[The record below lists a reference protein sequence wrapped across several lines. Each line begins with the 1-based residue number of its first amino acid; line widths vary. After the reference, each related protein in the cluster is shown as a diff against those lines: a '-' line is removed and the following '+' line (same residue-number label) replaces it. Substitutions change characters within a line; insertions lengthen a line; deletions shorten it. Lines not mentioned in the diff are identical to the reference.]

1 MIYNIFINSY
11 LIWIFIANPFFA
23 FLRLFQAL
31 KKYKDKDLGNIFLF
45 TLKVPFLLITRR
57 IAFYI
62 LVGDGMRPDFKNEE
76 IVLTKKLKKE
86 ELKFLKE
93 GDIITYNTAGEG
105 GAWNLLLP
113 IYLKKVSALNLGDDS
128 MEPNILKGDTVY
140 FKFINKKKP
149 IIPKLNQIVIYRQDL
164 KICIGRIKEIYDKEV
179 KIISDNSKYWD
190 DQTDVMVANKDIF
203 GRVIEVKTFVKSNQ
217 ENNKIIFNKIK
228 KISGNRLL
236 VEGINKESLATVCL
250 VPWYK
255 KNVTPENFKRSSH
268 GNIKNRSE
276 ISRNLITGK
285 LLLKWKYSN
294 LESKKLSRF
303 DSIISYLITLILAC
317 FYYLLKN

>member
-1 MIYNIFINSY
+1 MIYSIFVNSF
-11 LIWIFIANPFFA
+11 LIWTFISNPFFA

-76 IVLTKKLKKE
+76 IVLTRKLKKQ

-113 IYLKKVSALNLGDDS
+113 IYLKKVSALNLADDS

-164 KICIGRIKEIYDKEV
+164 KICIGRINEIYDKEV

-190 DQTDVMVANKDIF
+190 DQSDVMVANKDIF
-203 GRVIEVKTFVKSNQ
+203 GNLRFGTCRKFNVGWFGGFQTYFFLDGR
-217 ENNKIIFNKIK
+217 NNSF
-228 KISGNRLL
+228 
-236 VEGINKESLATVCL
+236 
-250 VPWYK
+250 
-255 KNVTPENFKRSSH
+255 
-268 GNIKNRSE
+268 
-276 ISRNLITGK
+276 
-285 LLLKWKYSN
+285 
-294 LESKKLSRF
+294 
-303 DSIISYLITLILAC
+303 LILI
-317 FYYLLKN
+317 YPYQLDSKS